1 MLELIEDAELE
12 KRLEKLRTVKG
23 ATPYGQGSKA
33 GKKEVAAEAPKAA
46 SKKGKRC
53 LEP

>member
-1 MLELIEDAELE
+1 M
-12 KRLEKLRTVKG
+12 KG

-46 SKKGKRC
+46 SKKGERCHEPEPKSLEKRH
-53 LEP
+53 LSTVHVS